1 MNENIHYLET
11 SVNVLNKQI
20 NHLNLKI
27 VFDYDE
33 SFIDEE
39 ENETEIKSL
48 ILTLLEEDS
57 NTVILEH
64 EKIEEFEKFSDF
76 KNYSVEFL
84 NMIEIEI
91 RERMNEDNT
100 ENALYSVIEY
110 DLWTNKRS
118 QNFLGVFS
126 SKLDAVLSTQI
137 HFGEIAI
144 INSENENRIN
154 LRALSKDFYKE
165 SEFDIFEINQIK
177 LNKIDN

>member
-1 MNENIHYLET
+1 MNENIQYINRAVEVLE
-11 SVNVLNKQI
+11 KQI
-20 NHLNLKI
+20 KPLNLRI
-27 VFDYDE
+27 VFDYE
-33 SFIDEE
+33 TKFIDET
-39 ENETEIKSL
+39 ENEFIVESMILSL
-48 ILTLLEEDS
+48 LNEDDL
-57 NTVILEH
+57 VILEH

>member
-1 MNENIHYLET
+1 
-11 SVNVLNKQI
+11 
-20 NHLNLKI
+20 
-27 VFDYDE
+27 
-33 SFIDEE
+33 
-39 ENETEIKSL
+39 
-48 ILTLLEEDS
+48 
-57 NTVILEH
+57 
-64 EKIEEFEKFSDF
+64 
-76 KNYSVEFL
+76 
-84 NMIEIEI
+84 MIEIEI

-100 ENALYSVIEY
+100 ENTLYSVIEY
-110 DLWTNKRS
+110 DIFTYKNS

-165 SEFDIFEINQIK
+165 SEFDIFEINQIT

>member
-1 MNENIHYLET
+1 MNENIQYINRAVEVLE
-11 SVNVLNKQI
+11 KQI
-20 NHLNLKI
+20 KPLNLRI
-27 VFDYDE
+27 VFDYE
-33 SFIDEE
+33 TKFIDET
-39 ENETEIKSL
+39 ENEFIVKSM
-48 ILTLLEEDS
+48 ILSLLDEDDI
-57 NTVILEH
+57 VILEH

-126 SKLDAVLSTQI
+126 SKLDALLSTQI

>member
-1 MNENIHYLET
+1 MNENIQYINRAVEVLE
-11 SVNVLNKQI
+11 KQI
-20 NHLNLKI
+20 KPLNLRI
-27 VFDYDE
+27 VFDYE
-33 SFIDEE
+33 TKFIDET
-39 ENETEIKSL
+39 ENEFIVKSM
-48 ILTLLEEDS
+48 ILSLLDEDDI
-57 NTVILEH
+57 VILEH

-110 DLWTNKRS
+110 DLWTSKHS

>member
-1 MNENIHYLET
+1 MNENIQYINRAVEVLE
-11 SVNVLNKQI
+11 KQI
-20 NHLNLKI
+20 KPLNLRI
-27 VFDYDE
+27 VFDYE
-33 SFIDEE
+33 TKFIDET
-39 ENETEIKSL
+39 ENEFIVKSM
-48 ILTLLEEDS
+48 ILSLLDEDDI
-57 NTVILEH
+57 VILEH

>member
-1 MNENIHYLET
+1 MNENIQYINRAVEVLE
-11 SVNVLNKQI
+11 KQI
-20 NHLNLKI
+20 KPLNLRI
-27 VFDYDE
+27 VFDYE
-33 SFIDEE
+33 TKFIDET
-39 ENETEIKSL
+39 ENEFIVKSM
-48 ILTLLEEDS
+48 ILSLLDEDDI
-57 NTVILEH
+57 VILEH
-64 EKIEEFEKFSDF
+64 EKIEDFEEFSDF
-76 KNYSVEFL
+76 KNYIIEFL

-110 DLWTNKRS
+110 DLWTRKHS

-126 SKLDAVLSTQI
+126 SKLDALLSTQI

-165 SEFDIFEINQIK
+165 SEFDIFEINQIT

>member
-1 MNENIHYLET
+1 MNENIQYINRAVEVLE
-11 SVNVLNKQI
+11 KQI
-20 NHLNLKI
+20 KPLNLRI
-27 VFDYDE
+27 VFDYE
-33 SFIDEE
+33 TKFIDET
-39 ENETEIKSL
+39 ENEFIVKSM
-48 ILTLLEEDS
+48 ILSLLDEDDI
-57 NTVILEH
+57 VILEH

-110 DLWTNKRS
+110 DLWTNKHS

-126 SKLDAVLSTQI
+126 SILDALLSTQI

-154 LRALSKDFYKE
+154 LRALSKDFYNE
-165 SEFDIFEINQIK
+165 SEFDIFVINQIK